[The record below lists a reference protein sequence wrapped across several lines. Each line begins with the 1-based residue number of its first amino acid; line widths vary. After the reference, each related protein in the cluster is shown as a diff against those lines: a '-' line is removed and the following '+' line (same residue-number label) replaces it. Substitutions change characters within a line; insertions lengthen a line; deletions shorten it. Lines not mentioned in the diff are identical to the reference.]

1 MSYGEGDMSR
11 HIFVVAEHLNG
22 ELTDTTF
29 EALGAARALADAMGG
44 QVVGLLLGHEVG
56 GMAERMGAADRVLV
70 VDDPALAD
78 FVPEAYVAALEP
90 LLREH
95 QPRLTLLLN
104 TAMGM
109 DLAAALSARLDWP
122 LVAYCK
128 GLRVEDGAVVTTSQI
143 YGGKV
148 LAECALADGPGLVS
162 VLAGAF
168 PADAGR
174 AGDPPV
180 VETVVPSALGE
191 GRTRFGRLIEP
202 EAGDVDITRAD
213 IIVAIG
219 RGIQSE
225 DNIEVAEE
233 LAEALD
239 GVVAA
244 SRPIVDAGWL
254 PRTRQVGKSG
264 MTVKPKL
271 YLALGISGAPEHV
284 EGMKDAELIIAVNT
298 DPNAPIFDVAHYGVV
313 ADLFDVADALLEAL
327 EA

>member
-1 MSYGEGDMSR
+1 MSAYYV
-11 HIFVVAEHLNG
+11 IAEHLQG
-22 ELTDTTF
+22 ALTETTF
-29 EALGAARALADAMGG
+29 ETLGAARALADATGG
-44 QVVGLLLGHEVG
+44 EVVGVILGHNVG
-56 GMAERMGAADRVLV
+56 DMAAQMAAADRVLV
-70 VDDPALAD
+70 LDHPALEN
-78 FVPEAYVAALEP
+78 FSPEAYVAALEP
-90 LLREH
+90 VLKE
-95 QPRLTLLLN
+95 QNPRLTLFQN

-109 DLAAALSARLDWP
+109 DLAANLSVRLNWP
-122 LVAYCK
+122 LVAYCN
-128 GLRVEDGAVVTTSQI
+128 GLRAEDGAIVTTSQI

-148 LAECALADGPGLVS
+148 FAECAFTDGPGMVT

-168 PADAGR
+168 SADAGR
-174 AGDPPV
+174 AGDAPA
-180 VETVVPSALGE
+180 VETVTPDMGDLH
-191 GRTRFGRLIEP
+191 TRFKALHEP
-202 EAGDVDITRAD
+202 EAGDVDITKAD

-233 LAEALD
+233 LAQALG

-244 SRPIVDAGWL
+244 SRPVVDAGWL

-264 MTVKPKL
+264 QKVKPKL

-313 ADLFDVADALLEAL
+313 ADLFDITDALLETL